1 MLVTTLCQKNG
12 FLFTTEYKRRP
23 VVFPL
28 QELRKDMLRDP
39 QWEDLNA
46 LEQLWQQGFLEHTP
60 NGYLLVPED
69 YYELEPELRGALPI
83 PRESAQICIEE
94 NGNVGA
100 KTYSI
105 SWYLLIGGKN
115 AGRSTRSGCAACT
128 GDRTYLLRREQYRL
142 ILELEDWRDDG
153 SHESRAR
160 FQAKCKYL
168 AGKADARLSR
178 FSENRDFYFA
188 DQVNVSVSG
197 DAENGIQI
205 VPELPDIPEQIAS
218 NLPKH
223 LDRFNNTTVDGKAVR
238 LFASDDTARR
248 HNEIT
253 AIPRIEGTD
262 IPRFIHNPL
271 SFLPEDLEFDAND
284 FSQRV
289 KGLKARTA
297 RVVSQI
303 RIEKDED
310 DNGWFPVSFDTEL
323 IEDTE
328 DELGEAIKDSPAL
341 QAKILQAAENGEEYV
356 YHEGVW
362 FKIDPDMIKSHTE
375 LKKQLE
381 KDADGHNYRLPKE
394 NLSRILDIYQNL
406 DGIEY
411 DETVRELLNGDPISN
426 YPIPA
431 SFHGTLKPYQIPGY
445 RFLRHHYENGTGVLL
460 ADDMGLGKTVQIIA
474 LLAHMMD
481 NRKLSPALIVVPM
494 SLIDNWK
501 SEIRQFLPF
510 VRSIYVHQGIHRYR
524 NLNMIRTNEVV
535 LTTYETLARDQE
547 LFGRIRWSCVICD
560 EAQKVKN
567 FNTLAAGAV
576 KGMNTHCRI
585 AVTGT
590 PVENRLCELWSIVD
604 FVQPGLLGSYRDFR
618 ANYETPIQRHTP
630 DREARINALVDRISP
645 IFLRRGKEDV
655 LAGQLQ
661 PKTEQSFLM
670 ELTPAQLALYEKLV
684 KELQLT
690 EENIALGTIQKLMML
705 CSHPRLVTKQATH
718 TAKASELMQEAPK
731 LAWTIAQLKSI
742 RRQKEKAIIFTRYIG
757 MQAMLRQAIFEEFH
771 INAQIIN
778 GSVKG
783 SRVQMIR
790 EFSQTPGFDV
800 MILSPRAAGVG
811 LNIVTANHVIH
822 YSREWNPAVENQA
835 TDRAFR
841 IGQTKPVY
849 VYYPIM
855 EGEQFETVEE
865 RLDVL
870 LRDKRELMRSVII
883 PTDLEIQSEAFYD
896 LLKYKNTDES
906 RYD

>member
-1 MLVTTLCQKNG
+1 MLVTTICQKNG
-12 FLFTTEYKRRP
+12 FLFTTEYKRKP

-28 QELRKDMLRDP
+28 QDLRKDMLRDP

-69 YYELEPELRGALPI
+69 YYELEPEFRRALPI

-100 KTYSI
+100 KRYSI
-105 SWYLLIGGKN
+105 SWYLMIGGRN
-115 AGRSTRSGCAACT
+115 AGRSIRNGCAASA
-128 GDRTYLLRREQYRL
+128 GDRTYLLSREQYRL
-142 ILELEDWRDDG
+142 ILELEDWQDDG

-168 AGKADARLSR
+168 AGKADARLSQ

-188 DQVNVSVSG
+188 DRVNVAVEG

-205 VPELPDIPEQIAS
+205 IPELPDIPDHVAS
-218 NLPKH
+218 SLPKH

-238 LFASDDTARR
+238 LFVSDDTVRR
-248 HNEIT
+248 HNEIIE
-253 AIPRIEGTD
+253 IPRIEGTN

-271 SFLPEDLEFDAND
+271 SFLPENLEFDADD

-297 RVVSQI
+297 RVVSQV
-303 RIEKDED
+303 RVEKDED
-310 DNGWFPVSFDTEL
+310 DNGWFPVSFETDL

-328 DELGEAIKDSPAL
+328 DDLGEALKSSPEL
-341 QAKILQAAENGEEYV
+341 QAKVLQAAKNGEEYV

-362 FKIDPDMIKSHTE
+362 FKLDPNVIKAHAE

-381 KDADGHNYRLPKE
+381 KDADGNKYFLPKE
-394 NLSRILDIYQNL
+394 DLSRILDIYQNL

-411 DETVRELLNGDPISN
+411 DETVRELLCGNPVSA

-431 SFHGTLKPYQIPGY
+431 SFHGTLKSYQIPGY

-474 LLAHMMD
+474 LLAHMVD
-481 NRKLSPALIVVPM
+481 KGTLSPALIVVPM

-501 SEIRQFLPF
+501 SEIRLFLPS
-510 VRSIYVHQGIHRYR
+510 VRSIYVHQGTHRYR
-524 NLNMIRTNEVV
+524 NLNMIRMNEIV

-547 LFGRIRWSCVICD
+547 LLGRQRWSCVICD

-576 KGMNTHCRI
+576 KGMNTGCRI

-604 FVQPGLLGSYRDFR
+604 FVQPGLLGSYRNFR
-618 ANYETPIQRHTP
+618 EHYETPIQRQMP
-630 DREARINALVDRISP
+630 DREARINALVEKISP
-645 IFLRRGKEDV
+645 IFLRRRKEDV
-655 LAGQLQ
+655 LADQLQ
-661 PKTEQSFLM
+661 PKTEKSFEI
-670 ELTPAQLALYEKLV
+670 ELAPAQLVLYQKLV

-718 TAKASELMQEAPK
+718 TVKAADLVREGPK
-731 LAWTIAQLKSI
+731 LSWTIAQLKAI

-757 MQAMLRQAIFEEFH
+757 MQAMLRQVIFEEFH

-778 GSVKG
+778 GSIKG

-790 EFSQTPGFDV
+790 DFSQTPGFDV

-811 LNIVTANHVIH
+811 LNIVAANHVIH

-835 TDRAFR
+835 TDRAYR

-855 EGEQFETVEE
+855 EGEEFETVEE

-883 PTDLEIQSEAFYD
+883 PTDLEIQPEAFYD
-896 LLKYKNTDES
+896 LLK
-906 RYD
+906 

>member
-12 FLFTTEYKRRP
+12 FLFTTEYKRKP
-23 VVFPL
+23 VIFPL

-39 QWEDLNA
+39 QWETLNA
-46 LEQLWQQGFLEHTP
+46 LEQLWQQGFLEHTTD
-60 NGYLLVPED
+60 GYLLSPED
-69 YYELEPELRGALPI
+69 YYELESELRASLPL
-83 PRESAQICIEE
+83 PSASAQLCLEE

-100 KTYSI
+100 RQYSI
-105 SWYLLIGGKN
+105 SWYLLVGGRN
-115 AGRSTRSGCAACT
+115 AGRSTRYGCTARA
-128 GDRTYLLRREQYRL
+128 GDQTYLLNREQYRL
-142 ILELEDWRDDG
+142 ILELEDWQDNG

-160 FQAKCKYL
+160 FQAKSKYL
-168 AGKADARLSR
+168 AGKANAKLSQ

-188 DQVNVSVSG
+188 DQVNVAVDG

-218 NLPKH
+218 TLPKH
-223 LDRFNNTTVDGKAVR
+223 LDRFHNTSVDGKAVR
-238 LFASDDTARR
+238 LFVSDDAARR

-253 AIPRIEGTD
+253 AIPPIEGTN

-271 SFLPEDLEFDAND
+271 SFLPEGLEFDADD

-303 RIEKDED
+303 RVEKDEED
-310 DNGWFPVSFDTEL
+310 KGWFPVSFDTEL

-328 DELGEAIKDSPAL
+328 DELGEALKNSPEL
-341 QAKILQAAENGEEYV
+341 QTKILQAAENGEEYV

-362 FKIDPDMIKSHTE
+362 FKIDPTVIKSHAE
-375 LKKQLE
+375 LKDNLTKE
-381 KDADGHNYRLPKE
+381 TDGNRYILPKE
-394 NLSRILDIYQNL
+394 DLSRILDIYQNL
-406 DGIEY
+406 EGIEY
-411 DETVRELLNGDPISN
+411 DETVRELVYRDPVSA
-426 YPIPA
+426 YPIPT

-445 RFLRHHYENGTGVLL
+445 QFLRQHYENGTGVLL

-474 LLAHMMD
+474 LLAHMAD
-481 NRKLSPALIVVPM
+481 SGKLSPALIVVPM

-501 SEIRQFLPF
+501 SEIRQFLPS
-510 VRSIYVHQGIHRYR
+510 VRSIYVHQGTHRYR
-524 NLNMIRTNEVV
+524 NLNMIRSNEIV

-576 KGMNTHCRI
+576 KGMNTGCRI

-618 ANYETPIQRHTP
+618 ANFETPIQRQTP
-630 DREARINALVDRISP
+630 DREARIDALVERISP
-645 IFLRRGKEDV
+645 IFLRRRKEDV

-670 ELTPAQLALYEKLV
+670 ELTPAQLALYQKLV

-705 CSHPRLVTKQATH
+705 CSHPRLVTRQATH
-718 TAKASELMQEAPK
+718 TAKASELMREAPK
-731 LAWTIAQLKSI
+731 LAWTIAQLKAI
-742 RRQKEKAIIFTRYIG
+742 RKQKEKAIIFTRYIG

-811 LNIVTANHVIH
+811 LNIVAANHVIH

-835 TDRAFR
+835 TDRAYR
-841 IGQTKPVY
+841 IGQTNPVY

-870 LRDKRELMRSVII
+870 LRDKRELMKSVII
-883 PTDLEIQSEAFYD
+883 PTDLEIHAEAFYD
-896 LLKYKNTDES
+896 LLK
-906 RYD
+906 